1 MLPLY
6 NLKLCL
12 TGQLEVFKSI
22 IRDLH
27 HPTLP
32 NLFFLLTSLFM
43 SPSPVPADLC
53 FGKFMMLN
61 SAYLLDMEEN
71 KDCAF

>member
-43 SPSPVPADLC
+43 SPPLFQQIRVWQIHDAELC
-53 FGKFMMLN
+53 VSVG
-61 SAYLLDMEEN
+61 YGGE
-71 KDCAF
+71 